1 MFKNLARKL
10 AASLLSVGLVAMVGV
25 AQAAADPLKVAF
37 VYIGP
42 IGDAGWTYSHDLGRK
57 AMEKAL
63 GADVET
69 VFVENVPEG
78 PESQR
83 VFEDLARRGNQLIF
97 GTSFGYMD
105 QMVAAA
111 ERYPDVKFMNATGF
125 KTGPNLGTYMIMADQ
140 ARYLEGMVAA
150 SASKKGEIGFVAAFP
165 IPEVLRHINSFTLG
179 ARSVN
184 PNVTVRVVWTST
196 WYDPNIERQAA
207 ESLVAAGVDVLAQ
220 YQDTPATGQVAQ
232 EAGIKWTGFNADMS
246 SFAPK
251 AWLTG
256 TVWNW
261 GHIYIDVAKAVRDG
275 TWKPDPIYG
284 YMKDDTTGLAP
295 YGDSVP
301 QDVRDRVDAK
311 RKDIESGAFAPFT
324 GPIKDQDGKEILAAG
339 QVASLQQLLEMNYFV
354 EGVLGAAN
362 GK

>member
-1 MFKNLARKL
+1 
-10 AASLLSVGLVAMVGV
+10 
-25 AQAAADPLKVAF
+25 
-37 VYIGP
+37 
-42 IGDAGWTYSHDLGRK
+42 
-57 AMEKAL
+57 
-63 GADVET
+63 
-69 VFVENVPEG
+69 
-78 PESQR
+78 
-83 VFEDLARRGNQLIF
+83 
-97 GTSFGYMD
+97 
-105 QMVAAA
+105 
-111 ERYPDVKFMNATGF
+111 
-125 KTGPNLGTYMIMADQ
+125 
-140 ARYLEGMVAA
+140 
-150 SASKKGEIGFVAAFP
+150 
-165 IPEVLRHINSFTLG
+165 
-179 ARSVN
+179 
-184 PNVTVRVVWTST
+184 
-196 WYDPNIERQAA
+196 
-207 ESLVAAGVDVLAQ
+207 
-220 YQDTPATGQVAQ
+220 
-232 EAGIKWTGFNADMS
+232 
-246 SFAPK
+246 
-251 AWLTG
+251 LTG

>member
-1 MFKNLARKL
+1 MFGSFARKL
-10 AASLLSVGLVAMVGV
+10 AAAVFCLGLGAATGV
-25 AQAAADPLKVAF
+25 AQAADEPLKVGF

-57 AMEKAL
+57 ALEQAL
-63 GADVET
+63 GASVET

-78 PESQR
+78 PESLR
-83 VFEDLARRGNQLIF
+83 AFEDLARRGNKLIF

-125 KTGPNLGTYMIMADQ
+125 KTAANLGTYMIMADE

-150 SASKKGEIGFVAAFP
+150 SASKNGQIGFVAAFP

-179 ARSVN
+179 ARSIR
-184 PNVTVRVVWTST
+184 PDATVRVVWTST

-246 SFAPK
+246 AFAPE

-261 GHIYIDVAKAVRDG
+261 GHIYTETAKSVVAG
-275 TWKPDPIYG
+275 TWKPDPVYG
-284 YMKDDTTGLAP
+284 HMKDDTTGLAP
-295 YGDSVP
+295 YGASVP
-301 QDVRDRVDAK
+301 EDVRAKVDAK
-311 RKDIESGAFAPFT
+311 QKEIVSGAFAPFT
-324 GPIKDQDGKEILAAG
+324 GPLKDQDGKEVLAQG
-339 QVASLQQLLEMNYFV
+339 QVATLQQLLEMNYFID
-354 EGVLGAAN
+354 GVLGSAN

>member
-1 MFKNLARKL
+1 MFKRLSAVL
-10 AASLLSVGLVAMVGV
+10 AASILSVGLLAAGGV
-25 AQAAADPLKVAF
+25 QAADEPLKVGF

-42 IGDAGWTYSHDLGRK
+42 VGDAGWTYSHDLGRK
-57 AMEKAL
+57 ALEEAL
-63 GADVET
+63 GAKVET
-69 VFVENVPEG
+69 VFVENIPEG

-83 VFEDLARRGNQLIF
+83 TFEDLARRGNQLIF

-125 KTGPNLGTYMIMADQ
+125 KTAANLGTYMIMADE

-150 SASKKGEIGFVAAFP
+150 SASKNGQIGFVAAFP

-179 ARSVN
+179 ARSIN
-184 PNVTVRVVWTST
+184 ADATVRVVWTST

-246 SFAPK
+246 SFAPE

-261 GHIYIDVAKAVRDG
+261 GPIYIDAAKAVLDG
-275 TWKPDPIYG
+275 SWKPDPVYG
-284 YMKDDTTGLAP
+284 HMKDQTTGLAP

-301 QDVRDRVDAK
+301 QEVRDQVEAK

-324 GPIKDQDGKEILAAG
+324 GPLKDQDGKEVLAEG
-339 QVASLQQLLEMNYFV
+339 QVASQKELLEMNYFV
-354 EGVLGAAN
+354 DGVLGSAG